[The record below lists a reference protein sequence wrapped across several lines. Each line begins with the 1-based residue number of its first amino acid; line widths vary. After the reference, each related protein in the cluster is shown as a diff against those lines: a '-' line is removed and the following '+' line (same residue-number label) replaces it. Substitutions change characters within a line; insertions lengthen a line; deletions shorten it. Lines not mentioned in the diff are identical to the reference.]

1 MGNIIALQLLCTLW
15 EQTSDGLA
23 ILCLGMTMKFSFLDC
38 QRSKGLENAFSL
50 LTPSMLKI
58 LEYIQISMCEMQY
71 LVFINTI
78 SSLYFSI
85 NAISSLHKKFSIF
98 YSKQWSYREI
108 CPSITINNCK
118 KMVYSFTCDESS

>member
-23 ILCLGMTMKFSFLDC
+23 ILCLVMTMKFFFLDC
-38 QRSKGLENAFSL
+38 QRSKGLQNAFSL

-71 LVFINTI
+71 LVFINTL

-85 NAISSLHKKFSIF
+85 NAISSLHKKFSTS
-98 YSKQWSYREI
+98 YSKQWSYKEI
-108 CPSITINNCK
+108 CPSITINNGK